1 MSTTFAD
8 ILTAAARSVERA
20 TDTARTARWDD
31 APEASRRLD
40 AARARLGSLQRLGRL
55 CQRASEACA
64 GERPVLLVVPH
75 DGGHDAATVDA
86 ALREELGHP
95 GAVAVAAPED
105 AAQRDEIVAACAA
118 EFEVVQ

>member
-1 MSTTFAD
+1 MSTAFTD
-8 ILTAAARSVERA
+8 LLTSAARSVDRA
-20 TDTARTARWDD
+20 ADAARTARWDD
-31 APEASRRLD
+31 APEAARRLD
-40 AARARLGSLQRLGRL
+40 AARARLSSLDRLGRL
-55 CQRASEACA
+55 CRRAREACA
-64 GERPVLLVVPH
+64 GDRPVLLVVPH

-105 AAQRDEIVAACAA
+105 AAQRDEIVAACAG

>member
-20 TDTARTARWDD
+20 TDTACTARWDD
-31 APEASRRLD
+31 APDAARRLD
-40 AARARLGSLQRLGRL
+40 AARARLGSLERLGRL
-55 CQRASEACA
+55 CQRAREACA

-105 AAQRDEIVAACAA
+105 AAQRDEIIAACAA